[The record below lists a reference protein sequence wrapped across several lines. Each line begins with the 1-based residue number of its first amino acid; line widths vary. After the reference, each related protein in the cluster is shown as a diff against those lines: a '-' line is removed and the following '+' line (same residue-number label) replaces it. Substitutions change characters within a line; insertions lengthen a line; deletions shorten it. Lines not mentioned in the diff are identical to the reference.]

1 MTTELI
7 ISILQWAVGVLL
19 AATVYLIRW
28 GIRIEANII
37 AHKEANKHSFQEH
50 DLRLRAV
57 EELTK
62 YLVEAGK
69 NLKDQQAAMNL
80 TVNSIQIAIVEM
92 NKNIE
97 KIIVKL
103 DKYDENITNFYK
115 DFDLKHKQE
124 HKA

>member
-1 MTTELI
+1 MTTELT
-7 ISILQWAVGVLL
+7 ISILQFIAGLL
-19 AATVYLIRW
+19 IAATIYLMRW

-37 AHKEANKHSFQEH
+37 SHKEANKHSFQEH

-69 NLKDQQAAMNL
+69 NLKDQQTSMNL
-80 TVNSIQIAIVEM
+80 TVNSIQLAIVEM

-97 KIIVKL
+97 KIIAKL
-103 DKYDENITNFYK
+103 DRYDENITNFYK

-124 HKA
+124 HK